1 MKRLWLLLRQA
12 VVIISAITMALA
24 PLSEAVAR
32 RGGGD
37 KSGGG
42 SSNSGSNSGRT
53 ASDKATRVSAPGN
66 AGKAE
71 SSQTGRSQFPT
82 RSQRIR
88 VPPKA
93 PPKDPPP
100 KPPKPPSTTKPPRDQ
115 PPKRPNRPRPPRE
128 QPPRETTPRPPRRPP
143 IIVLPTP
150 PRINPPPLV
159 STFLPPNIGPRR
171 PNLPPLPPQFVPR
184 PRRAPLA
191 LPPAPDLTR
200 SREAEIIMAVDETL
214 SDGDTIVLGQG
225 LTLNVEV
232 QYRSSLLGAKIVRL
246 RIPDNRQR
254 EQVIAAVI
262 QAVGTDPRILA
273 IQPNFVFE
281 ASQSAT
287 PASLGPSTAPLP
299 QYATEKVRLNEA
311 HRTSLGRDVRVAVID
326 TGMDG
331 AHPEL
336 AGAVAESF
344 DAIGEGPVE
353 VEAHGTAIAGIVA
366 ARQQMRGMAPNAH
379 VLAIRSFSS
388 GGGLAGVGRKAEA
401 TTLTLIKGL
410 DWAAANAARV
420 VNMSFAGPKDPL
432 LQAAIEAAQERGLIM
447 VAAAGNGGPSA
458 SSAYPAAFDRVIAV
472 TASDSD
478 DQVYNKANR
487 GTYVAVAAP
496 GVDILTPAPKAA
508 YDMSSGTSLAAAH
521 VSGIIALMLERKPN
535 LTAEAVRAILS
546 STARDPDRT
555 ASKRG
560 LGAGIVDAARAV
572 AAVE

>member
-1 MKRLWLLLRQA
+1 MKRYRLVLRQSA
-12 VVIISAITMALA
+12 ALVSAISIVVA
-24 PLSEAVAR
+24 PMCEAFAR
-32 RGGGD
+32 RGESD
-37 KSGGG
+37 RFGGG
-42 SSNSGSNSGRT
+42 SPGGNAAKTGT
-53 ASDKATRVSAPGN
+53 DMAVRVSASGSAEKSNSRRTGPG
-66 AGKAE
+66 
-71 SSQTGRSQFPT
+71 QTPARN
-82 RSQRIR
+82 RRVA

-100 KPPKPPSTTKPPRDQ
+100 KPPATTK
-115 PPKRPNRPRPPRE
+115 PPRE
-128 QPPRETTPRPPRRPP
+128 QPPKPPKRPKPPRERPPRETTPKPPRRPP
-143 IIVLPTP
+143 IIVIPQP
-150 PRINPPPLV
+150 PMINPPTV
-159 STFLPPNIGPRR
+159 STIVPPDLRPGR
-171 PNLPPLPPQFVPR
+171 PNLPPLPPQFTPR

-191 LPPAPDLTR
+191 VPPALDLVR
-200 SREAEIIMAVDETL
+200 SRDAEIIMAVDDTL

-254 EQVIAAVI
+254 DQVIATVI
-262 QAVGTDPRILA
+262 QAVGADPRILA

-287 PASLGPSTAPLP
+287 PATLGPPPLP
-299 QYATEKVRLNEA
+299 QYATEKVRLTEA
-311 HRTSLGRDVRVAVID
+311 HRTSLGRNVRIAVID

-353 VEAHGTAIAGIVA
+353 IEAHGTAIAGIVA
-366 ARQQMRGMAPNAH
+366 ARQQMRGMAPDAR
-379 VLAIRSFSS
+379 VLAVRSFS
-388 GGGLAGVGRKAEA
+388 GGAGTAGVRRKPEA
-401 TTLTLIKGL
+401 TTLSLIKGL
-410 DWAAANAARV
+410 DWAAANAARI

-432 LQAAIEAAQERGLIM
+432 LQATIEAAQARGLIM

-458 SSAYPAAFDRVIAV
+458 SSAYPAAFDQVIAV

-478 DQVYNKANR
+478 DQLYDKANR
-487 GTYVAVAAP
+487 GSYIAVAAP
-496 GVDILTPAPKAA
+496 GVDILALAPEAA
-508 YDMSSGTSLAAAH
+508 YEMSSGTSLAAAH
-521 VSGIIALMLERKPN
+521 VSGIIALMLERKPT
-535 LTAEAVRAILS
+535 LTIETVRAILS

-555 ASKRG
+555 AAARG